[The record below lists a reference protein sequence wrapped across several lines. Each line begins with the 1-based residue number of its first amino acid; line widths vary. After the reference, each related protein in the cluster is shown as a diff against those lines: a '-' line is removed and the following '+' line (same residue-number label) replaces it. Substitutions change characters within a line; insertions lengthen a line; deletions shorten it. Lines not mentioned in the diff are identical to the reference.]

1 MGNISI
7 SELKDKT
14 IDELTGVAKEL
25 NVEGAAG
32 LRKPGKLA

>member
-14 IDELTGVAKEL
+14 IDELTAVAKEL
-25 NVEGAAG
+25 KVKVPRASGS
-32 LRKPGKLA
+32 RT